1 MKEQLK
7 VRVKGNSGH
16 DLGVKKV
23 ISAHWNTQGELGTL
37 VVNFMESE
45 NSNNYSAF
53 NKQGDEYINRA
64 GNLIAK
70 IIDNGDKNKV

>member
-1 MKEQLK
+1 MKQLK
-7 VRVKGNSGH
+7 VRVKDNTGYDWGM
-16 DLGVKKV
+16 KKV
-23 ISAHWNTQGELGTL
+23 ISAHWNAQGELETL

-45 NSNNYSAF
+45 NSNDYSAF

-70 IIDNGDKNKV
+70 IIDNE